1 MRGEDLSVH
10 DSEENEVMA
19 PVSQTHINMKFVDD
33 LFDQWYRQ
41 DENLGLLTNQK
52 VTRMKNA
59 EFRKKMQYWK
69 KL

>member
-33 LFDQWYRQ
+33 LFD
-41 DENLGLLTNQK
+41 
-52 VTRMKNA
+52 
-59 EFRKKMQYWK
+59 
-69 KL
+69 